1 MYDFLEGRMNVTI
14 NGKPATAN
22 GKGMAYLLTEQGRN
36 WGKSST
42 LRALTGGNHHVYWID
57 IVSKK
62 DGSAYEFFIRRMSN
76 TDDPE
81 SFMNFITAAAHENII
96 IAFFIGDPS
105 AQNLLQ
111 TLSAR
116 YNLRCFVLRHCW
128 GNPAQAV
135 TAAEIARFAVT
146 GGVYDYSLQN
156 SPDTARAAAFRAY
169 MEAETP
175 F

>member
-1 MYDFLEGRMNVTI
+1 MFLEERMNVTI
-14 NGKPATAN
+14 KEKPAN
-22 GKGMAYLLTEQGRN
+22 GKGMAYLLTGQGRN

-42 LRALTGGNHHVYWID
+42 LKALTGGNHQTRWID

-62 DGSAYEFFIRRMSN
+62 DGNAYQFFIKRSSN
-76 TDDPE
+76 SDNPE
-81 SFMNFITAAAHENII
+81 SFMDFITSTAHKNII
-96 IAFFIGDPS
+96 IAFSIGEPL
-105 AQNLLQ
+105 AQSLLQ

-116 YNLRCFVLRHCW
+116 YSLRCFVLRHRW
-128 GNPAQAV
+128 GNSAQAV
-135 TAAEIARFAVT
+135 TAAEMALLTRFAVP
-146 GGVYDYSLQN
+146 GGVYDYNLQN

>member
-1 MYDFLEGRMNVTI
+1 MHVTI
-14 NGKPATAN
+14 KGKPAMAS
-22 GKGMAYLLTEQGRN
+22 GKGMAYLLTGQSKD

-42 LRALTGGNHHVYWID
+42 LRALTGGNYRAHWID

-62 DGSAYEFFIRRMSN
+62 DGNAYKFFIRRTSN
-76 TDDPE
+76 TDNPE
-81 SFMNFITAAAHENII
+81 SFMNFIASTAHKNII
-96 IAFFIGDPS
+96 IAFSIGGPL

-111 TLSAR
+111 TLSSR
-116 YNLRCFVLRHCW
+116 YRLRCFVLRHCW

-135 TAAEIARFAVT
+135 TAAEMALLARFAVP

>member
-1 MYDFLEGRMNVTI
+1 MSVTTK
-14 NGKPATAN
+14 GKPATAN
-22 GKGMAYLLTEQGRN
+22 RKGMAYLLTGQSKD

-42 LRALTGGNHHVYWID
+42 LMALTGGKHQTHC

-62 DGSAYEFFIRRMSN
+62 DGSPYEFFIKRPSN
-76 TDDPE
+76 TDNPE
-81 SFMNFITAAAHENII
+81 GLIDFIAAAHKNII
-96 IAFFIGDPS
+96 LAFSIGEPL

-111 TLSAR
+111 ALSAG
-116 YNLRCFVLRHCW
+116 YNLRCFVLRHRW

-135 TAAEIARFAVT
+135 TAAEMALLARFAVT
-146 GGVYDYSLQN
+146 GGVYDYNLQN
-156 SPDTARAAAFRAY
+156 SPNTARAAAFRAY